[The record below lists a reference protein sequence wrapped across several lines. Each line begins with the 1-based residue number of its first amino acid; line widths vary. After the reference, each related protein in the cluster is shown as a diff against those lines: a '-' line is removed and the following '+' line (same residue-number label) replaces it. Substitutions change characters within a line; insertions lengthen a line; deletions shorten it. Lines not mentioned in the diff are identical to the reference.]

1 MRILVIDEIE
11 VALLFQESL
20 ERQGHTVAI
29 ATEGAE
35 ALALLSQSRPDAVFL
50 ELRLPGMSGLEV
62 LRRIR
67 SIEPELPVIILTSSV
82 VRQESE
88 RARRLGVTDVV
99 EKPEL
104 LKELQVILLRL
115 KNLGRRPLKAH
126 RRGTSSG

>member
-20 ERQGHTVAI
+20 ERQGHRVTI
-29 ATEGAE
+29 AAEGAE

-67 SIEPELPVIILTSSV
+67 SIEPELPVIILTSSA
-82 VRQESE
+82 VRQEIE

-104 LKELQVILLRL
+104 LKELQVILTRL
-115 KNLGRRPLKAH
+115 KNLGRRPLKA
-126 RRGTSSG
+126 RGRGTSSA